1 MKVTRNQPFNFNNLK
16 LKPYSQNGMSIN
28 EFADTIQ
35 SKTSQIQVPNRETKF
50 YQEREKFEDLLLGK
64 RKYKTQHQN
73 SGKFNT
79 FEGSQ
84 SMKLQLL
91 LALKL
96 KQANDYPELKMV
108 GGQPA
113 YNVNRNV
120 PNFVTV
126 LKIG

>member
-1 MKVTRNQPFNFNNLK
+1 
-16 LKPYSQNGMSIN
+16 MSIN
-28 EFADTIQ
+28 DFSDTIQ

-64 RKYKTQHQN
+64 RKYKSQQQD
-73 SGKFNT
+73 SGRFNT

-91 LALKL
+91 LAQRL

-113 YNVNRNV
+113 YNVNRNA
-120 PNFVTV
+120 PNLVTV
-126 LKIG
+126 SNIGLKNHSMEEE